1 MLPPAHPED
10 RLVRTLESCLL
21 YQPTLPLAT
30 ASCDCAKRVGGI
42 SMVHHG
48 ATKSGLWSEILLVG
62 SGMVIF
68 VPLLLILVA
77 ALTGWTTSQ

>member
-1 MLPPAHPED
+1 
-10 RLVRTLESCLL
+10 
-21 YQPTLPLAT
+21 
-30 ASCDCAKRVGGI
+30 
-42 SMVHHG
+42 MVHHG